1 MIQNRIFLLLLVYWQ
16 DHMAGVAARL
26 FGAGVAFN
34 LLGKNRTRW
43 PTSKRL
49 VLTGSSSCSALV
61 FFRHVLGRPAVVA
74 SDPAKRDWWEGTAG
88 AKAKG
93 FLRNKPGAAWANVYG
108 LEPGTMEGRWPQ
120 GSSGVEK
127 VADPS

>member
-1 MIQNRIFLLLLVYWQ
+1 MAHEQAVGLDRLEQLFSAGLLP
-16 DHMAGVAARL
+16 
-26 FGAGVAFN
+26 
-34 LLGKNRTRW
+34 TR
-43 PTSKRL
+43 
-49 VLTGSSSCSALV
+49 LV